1 MEINFYS
8 ETHIGSF
15 FQEHPEALEEL
26 RANPVKIEV
35 DDGPTTRDKL
45 FCELTNK
52 GFKFTFVLLR
62 KGFKKEDF
70 RQAMIDVLTDLGVA
84 VL

>member
-1 MEINFYS
+1 MEVNFYS

-15 FQEHPEALEEL
+15 FREHMESLEKL
-26 RANPVKIEV
+26 RANPVRIEV
-35 DDGPTTRDKL
+35 DDGPSTRDKL

-52 GFKFTFVLLR
+52 GFKFTFVILR
-62 KGFKKEDF
+62 KGFTKEEF
-70 RQAMIDVLTDLGVA
+70 KHAMIDILTDLGVA

>member
-1 MEINFYS
+1 METNFYS
-8 ETHIGSF
+8 ETHIGNF
-15 FQEHPEALEEL
+15 FREHIEALEQL
-26 RANPVKIEV
+26 RTNPVKIEV
-35 DDGPTTRDKL
+35 DDGPSTRDKL
-45 FCELTNK
+45 ICELTNK

-70 RQAMIDVLTDLGVA
+70 KQAMTDILTDLGVA